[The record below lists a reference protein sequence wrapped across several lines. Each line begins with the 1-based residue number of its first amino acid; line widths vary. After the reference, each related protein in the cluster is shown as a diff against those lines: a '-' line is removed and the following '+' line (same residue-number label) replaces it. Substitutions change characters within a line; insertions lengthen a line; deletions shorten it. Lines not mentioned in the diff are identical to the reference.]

1 MRAERME
8 NSEKAQADPFAHMLQ
23 FYDNWAKSWANSMS
37 EMVAS
42 PRFAETMAQQTEG
55 SLEFWSLVNKQ
66 VGEAMEQYLQRMS
79 LPTHGEVMSLAQQL
93 TAVEM
98 RLDDV
103 EAKLDEILEQ
113 LTTNN

>member
-1 MRAERME
+1 ME